1 MRKFLVLLGKELRE
15 LLTLQMLAPFLV
27 TILVFAGIGNLVGQQ
42 GERSEDEQAVGVVD
56 LDVSGSSQALVD
68 AIAKAG
74 FRVVALG
81 KGAESTMAAALPAE
95 GLTVG
100 LVVPA
105 GFEQGLHAGEQ
116 QDVQTY
122 AVLESF
128 SFLATR
134 DAEQLSAVLAAVNDA
149 LSTQMIAAASPAS
162 DAEALKSPVR
172 PVSHVIVGE
181 KESTTSAAEVMLF
194 VSSQTTFIPIILFIV
209 IIFAA
214 QMIAT
219 TIANEKENKTLE
231 TLLAAPVS
239 RTGLVGA
246 KMVAASTV
254 AMLSAGAYMLGMW
267 YYMKNMSEG
276 FGGAM
281 PGSASDMTNSAMS
294 ALGITLGTVDYV
306 LLGLILFFSILAAL
320 AIAVILGAFA
330 ESVRAVQSLLA
341 PLMVMLM
348 VPYFLTLF
356 VDIAQLS
363 MPLRIFVYAIPFSH
377 AFLAAPSLFL
387 GDIGAVLGGIA
398 YLVLWCAAL
407 VIVAGRIFATD
418 RILTMKLDLR
428 RKHPG

>member
-1 MRKFLVLLGKELRE
+1 MRKFLVLLGKELKE
-15 LLTLQMLAPFLV
+15 LLTMQMLAPFLV
-27 TILVFAGIGNLVGQQ
+27 TVLVFAAMGNLIGEQ
-42 GERSEDEQAVGVVD
+42 GEQSGQEQAVGVVD
-56 LDVSGSSQALVD
+56 LDATKASGALVD
-68 AIAKAG
+68 AIGEAG

-81 KGAESTMAAALPAE
+81 TEAEDDMAEALSAE
-95 GLTVG
+95 ELAVG

-105 GFEQGLHAGEQ
+105 GFERGLQEGQQ

-122 AVLESF
+122 AVLENF

-134 DAEQLSAVLAAVNDA
+134 DAEQLSAVLSAVNEA
-149 LSTQMIAAASPAS
+149 LSTQMIAAVSPAS
-162 DAEALKSPVR
+162 DPAALKSPVR
-172 PVSHVIVGE
+172 PVEHVIVGD
-181 KESTTSAAEVMLF
+181 KESTTSAAEVMMF
-194 VSSQTTFIPIILFIV
+194 VSNQTTFIPIILFIV

-254 AMLSAGAYMLGMW
+254 ALLSAGAYMLGMW
-267 YYMKNMSEG
+267 YYMKGMTEG
-276 FGGAM
+276 LGGGVPGAAVDTATDAM
-281 PGSASDMTNSAMS
+281 A
-294 ALGITLGTVDYV
+294 ALGIALGTVDYV
-306 LLGLILFFSILAAL
+306 LLGLMLFFSILTAL

-356 VDIAQLS
+356 VDVSQLS
-363 MPLRIFVYAIPFSH
+363 TPLRVFVYAIPFSH
-377 AFLAAPSLFL
+377 AFLAAPNLFL
-387 GDIGAVLGGIA
+387 GNTQAVLWGIA
-398 YLVLWCAAL
+398 YLMVWCVAL
-407 VIVAGRIFATD
+407 IIVAGRIFSTD

-428 RKHPG
+428 RKRRG